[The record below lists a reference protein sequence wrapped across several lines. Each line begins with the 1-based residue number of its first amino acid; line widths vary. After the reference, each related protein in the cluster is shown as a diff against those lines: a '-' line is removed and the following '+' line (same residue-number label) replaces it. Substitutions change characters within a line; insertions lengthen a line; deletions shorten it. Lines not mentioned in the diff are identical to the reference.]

1 MPSEVEKFLK
11 VRDTLLN
18 AQSYDQAMKDFAW
31 PHLTKFNW
39 AFDYFDQ
46 MAKGNQNKALIYTD
60 TKGNERIVS
69 FDQLYKRSNQVAN
82 FLTDA
87 GMQKGDRVLIMMET
101 SVEIFEIILGI
112 FKNGGVIIPAAS
124 LLTPKDI
131 SDRIDRGEIKIVI
144 AHKPFVTKFNKAG
157 VMIKNLTAMIAVD
170 DIFAPEDPSC
180 STYEGWLNYK
190 DVDQYPETYVPA
202 FITYTTDP
210 MFMFF
215 TSGTTAKPKLVIHPY
230 HYPIG
235 HLTTMYWVGMQP
247 GDIHYNISSPGW
259 AKYAWSSFFAPWN
272 AGATTFTIRYSQFE
286 PKPVLQA
293 IEKYGI
299 NTLCAP
305 LSVWKLFVQE
315 DLSKYNFKLREIVS
329 AGEPLNP
336 EIIRQVKEKIGI
348 TMREGYGQTESTLM
362 IGYFKGME
370 IKEGSLGKVAPG
382 YRLNVLNDQMDIVKP
397 GEDGQIA
404 VDIYPVKPLGLL
416 DGYDDAQK
424 NKEIFKGGWYLTG
437 DTAYTDEDGYFHF
450 VGRNDDVFKSLD
462 YRISPFEVESELM
475 VHPAIVE
482 AAVIPTEDDRGR
494 IVPKAFIVLK
504 SDFQPTREMALQIFT
519 FIRNQMAP
527 YKRPRY
533 IEFMEA
539 FPKTISAKVMRKD
552 LRAYNEDLR
561 KQGKMGENEYKE
573 ADFSKELNFRRK
585 RD

>member
-1 MPSEVEKFLK
+1 MTDDALKFIEARDILLNAKSYEEAVEKF
-11 VRDTLLN
+11 
-18 AQSYDQAMKDFAW
+18 SW

-39 AFDYFDQ
+39 VLDYFDE
-46 MAKGNQNKALIYTD
+46 MAKGNSQKAVIYTD
-60 TKGNERIVS
+60 TKGNVREIS
-69 FDQLYKRSNQVAN
+69 FDELYRRSNKVAN

-101 SVEIFEIILGI
+101 SIEIFEIILAV

-131 SDRIDRGEIKIVI
+131 SDRIERGNIKIVF
-144 AHKPFVTKFNKAG
+144 AHKPYVEKFNRAG
-157 VMIKNLTAMIAVD
+157 VMIKGLTALIAVD
-170 DIFAPEDPSC
+170 DIFADDQSLNRKYDGWIDYADSEDYSDEY
-180 STYEGWLNYK
+180 S
-190 DVDQYPETYVPA
+190 PA
-202 FITYTTDP
+202 FITFTTDP

-215 TSGTTAKPKLVIHPY
+215 TSGTTAKPKLVIHN
-230 HYPIG
+230 HNYPIG

-247 GDIHYNISSPGW
+247 GDVHYNISSPGW
-259 AKYAWSSFFAPWN
+259 AKYAWSSFIAPWN
-272 AGATTFTIRYSQFE
+272 AGATVFTVRYAQFE
-286 PKPVLQA
+286 PKPVLEA
-293 IEKYGI
+293 IEKFQI

-315 DLSKYNFKLREIVS
+315 DLDKYKFNLREIVS

-336 EIIRQVKEKIGI
+336 EIIRLVKEKLGI
-348 TMREGYGQTESTLM
+348 TMREGYGQTETTLS

-370 IKEGSLGKVAPG
+370 IKEGSLGKTSPG
-382 YRLNVLNDQMDIVKP
+382 YNLELLNDTLDVVGP
-397 GEDGQIA
+397 NVDGQIA

-416 DGYDDAQK
+416 EGYDDEAK
-424 NKEIFKGGWYLTG
+424 NKEIFKGGWYLSG
-437 DTAYTDEDGYFHF
+437 DTAFRDEDGYFHF

-475 VHPAIVE
+475 VHHAIVE

-519 FIRNQMAP
+519 FIRNQIAP

-533 IEFMEA
+533 IEFLEA

-552 LRAYNEDLR
+552 LRAYNEELR
-561 KQGKMGENEYKE
+561 KGNKFGEFEFKE
-573 ADFSKELNFRRK
+573 SDFAKELNIRK
-585 RD
+585 RK